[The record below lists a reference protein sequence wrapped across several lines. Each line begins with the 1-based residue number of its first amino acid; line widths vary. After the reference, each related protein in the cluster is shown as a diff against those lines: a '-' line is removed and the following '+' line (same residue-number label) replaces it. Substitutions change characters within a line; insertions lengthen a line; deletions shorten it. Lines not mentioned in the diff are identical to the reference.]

1 MIRPRLAVVLGV
13 ASLLAGVATLYA
25 PALGFEFL
33 AYDDTVYVS
42 QNPHLAGGF
51 SAEAVRWA
59 FTNAHAG
66 NWHPLTWLSHGLD
79 VEWFGLAPAGH
90 HATNVA
96 LHALNVGL
104 LFGVLHALT
113 GQRGRSFAVAALFA
127 LHPLQLESVA
137 WVAERKNLL
146 STSFGLL
153 AIGAHARW
161 ARRGGRGR
169 YLAVAALLAASL
181 MAKAMLV
188 TLPFLLLLLDV
199 WPLRRAERARR
210 LVLEKLPLFA
220 LSATVSAIVYVS
232 QASAGAMEPAAQLP
246 LALRLA
252 YLPVAYLGYL
262 AHALWPVDLAVL
274 YPHPLIA
281 EGATLSGARVALAL
295 AVLLGLS
302 ALALWRYRR
311 GRPAALIGWLW
322 FLGTLVP
329 VSGIV
334 QVGWQGL
341 ADRYAYVPLIGLLVA
356 GVWSAGDALERALP
370 PARRMP
376 AGALAVACVCALLAF
391 AARAQLGYWER
402 SRALFERAIAVT
414 GPNPVMHN
422 ELGVL
427 LSGERSFAPARE
439 HFETAIALAPRWSV
453 PYQNLGSLLRTLG
466 LPVQALP
473 HLERSVALA
482 PDGIPARVALANVL
496 LDLGR
501 RDEARSHLEHA
512 LAIDAFDPRAR
523 LLRVRLE
530 ALEGAR

>member
-1 MIRPRLAVVLGV
+1 VLG
-13 ASLLAGVATLYA
+13 AAGLLAAVAALYA

-42 QNPHLAGGF
+42 RNPHLAAGWT
-51 SAEAVRWA
+51 AEGVRWA

-66 NWHPLTWLSHGLD
+66 NWHPLTWLSHLLD
-79 VEWFGLAPAGH
+79 VAWFGLEPAGH

-96 LHALNVGL
+96 LHALNAGL
-104 LFGVLHALT
+104 VFGVLHALT

-153 AIGAHARW
+153 ALLAYAGY
-161 ARRGGRGR
+161 ARRGGAARM
-169 YLAVAALLAASL
+169 LAVAAWLAASL

-199 WPLRRAERARR
+199 WPLRRAAGARR
-210 LVLEKLPLFA
+210 RVLEKLPLFA
-220 LSATVSAIVYVS
+220 LSAVVSAIVYVS
-232 QASAGAMEPAAQLP
+232 QSSAGAMEPAAHLP
-246 LALRLA
+246 LLWRIAWLPIA
-252 YLPVAYLGYL
+252 YVGYL
-262 AHALWPVDLAVL
+262 AHALWPVGLAVL

-281 EGATLSGARVALAL
+281 EGATLPGARVALAL
-295 AVLLGLS
+295 ALLLGLS
-302 ALALWRYRR
+302 ALAVWRHRR
-311 GRPAALIGWLW
+311 GQPAAWIGWLW

-356 GVWSAGDALERALP
+356 GVWSAADALERALP
-370 PARRMP
+370 PARRVP
-376 AGALAVACVCALLAF
+376 AAALASALVCALLAL

-402 SRALFERAIAVT
+402 SHTLFERAIAVT

-427 LSGERSFAPARE
+427 LAGERSFGPARA
-439 HFETAIALAPRWSV
+439 HFEKAIGLAPRWGA
-453 PYQNLGSLLRTLG
+453 PYLNLGSLLRTLG
-466 LPVQALP
+466 LPAQALP
-473 HLERSVALA
+473 HLERAVALA

-501 RDEARSHLEHA
+501 RDEARSQLEQA
-512 LAIDAFDPRAR
+512 LALDPFDPRAR
-523 LLRVRLE
+523 LLRVRFE
-530 ALEGAR
+530 ALEREP